1 MILLPAI
8 APQVSETSETAIKN
22 GVYPAS
28 LFTAPQFFKPEFC
41 AQVRMEVRQFLS
53 QSAQV
58 LGNDN
63 HTGLEPTV
71 CRADEVQISQQS
83 WEIIEEHLVGLKSQ
97 LEQCFKT
104 DLSEMESPSVVHYYQ
119 ADSLGWHPQ
128 NRTIG
133 CFQFTHSP
141 SSPAC
146 SKGNALRHLNLL
158 EMKRIMLFKTNFSRW
173 TAFFSNFPKILSR
186 FLSISSWLF
195 ISIPLLSLVPTN
207 NLRHL

>member
-1 MILLPAI
+1 MKRPLRMGSIQ
-8 APQVSETSETAIKN
+8 QVCSPHHS
-22 GVYPAS
+22 
-28 LFTAPQFFKPEFC
+28 
-41 AQVRMEVRQFLS
+41 FLS
-53 QSAQV
+53 LNSV
-58 LGNDN
+58 LRCEWRCANFSLSRLKSLV
-63 HTGLEPTV
+63 TIIILAALPTV